1 MAEKMLSL
9 SEVAEQFDVSVKT
22 IHRLAS
28 KKDGLKSYKVGR
40 LIRFKRADVE
50 AYLAANEVVPP
61 ERQEAFPGMARFA
74 YKPGMKVVSI

>member
-9 SEVAEQFDVSVKT
+9 SEVAEQFGVSVKT

-50 AYLAANEVVPP
+50 AYLAAN
-61 ERQEAFPGMARFA
+61 
-74 YKPGMKVVSI
+74 